1 MNYELLSVQ
10 LIQHLIDVYGVVAT
24 ASMLQQFPFHLNDE
38 ELVALGIDMNNN
50 FIAYDE
56 RGSNL

>member
-38 ELVALGIDMNNN
+38 ELVTLGIDMNNN

>member
-10 LIQHLIDVYGVVAT
+10 LIQHLIDIYGVVAT
-24 ASMLQQFPFHLNDE
+24 SSMLQQFPFHLNDE